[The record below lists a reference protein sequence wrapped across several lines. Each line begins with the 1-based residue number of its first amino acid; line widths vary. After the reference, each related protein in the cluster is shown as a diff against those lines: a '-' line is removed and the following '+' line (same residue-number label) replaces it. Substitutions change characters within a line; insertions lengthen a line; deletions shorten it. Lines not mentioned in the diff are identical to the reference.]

1 MTTEE
6 TQSIVRL
13 AEGIASITGPMGP
26 EDFAFHSLAKAYL
39 NLRKSVEEFLSKLSI
54 DQDQFI
60 ARESTNTLTS
70 ALNGGDITPKRSRK
84 NSPRS

>member
-13 AEGIASITGPMGP
+13 AEGIASMSEFMNP

-39 NLRKSVEEFLSKLSI
+39 NLRKSVEEFLSAVSI
-54 DQDQFI
+54 DQDQFL
-60 ARESTNTLTS
+60 AREMTDNLSI
-70 ALNGGDITPKRSRK
+70 ALNGSVITP
-84 NSPRS
+84 